1 MIESRIF
8 HAVKCDR
15 CGSYDDSEFI
25 FNEDQDTSEDNAI
38 EGDWLMDNAAHYC
51 PNCWIYDSNDEKV
64 ILKPYPRH
72 LKDVLKFLQSLH
84 ARSKVVKETKE
95 YFDVLINF
103 YRRDGIKSLREH
115 EENYINNLA
124 LGKVIAIE
132 KKYNSAVV
140 RIKTE

>member
-1 MIESRIF
+1 M
-8 HAVKCDR
+8 
-15 CGSYDDSEFI
+15 
-25 FNEDQDTSEDNAI
+25 
-38 EGDWLMDNAAHYC
+38 
-51 PNCWIYDSNDEKV
+51 NDIILFV
-64 ILKPYPRH
+64 II
-72 LKDVLKFLQSLH
+72 FLQSLH
-84 ARSKVVKETKE
+84 AHAKVVKEAKE

-103 YRRDGIKSLREH
+103 HRRDGIKSLREH

>member
-15 CGSYDDSEFI
+15 CGSYDDTEFV
-25 FNEDQDTSEDNAI
+25 FHEDQDDAVDNAI
-38 EGDWLMDNAAHYC
+38 EGDWLMNNAAHYC
-51 PNCWIYDSNDEKV
+51 PDCWIYDSNDEKV

-84 ARSKVVKETKE
+84 AHAKVVKEAKE

-103 YRRDGIKSLREH
+103 HRRAGIKSLRKH

-124 LGKVIAIE
+124 LGKIIMIDNRHNTSLIRVAAE
-132 KKYNSAVV
+132 
-140 RIKTE
+140 